1 MIEAR
6 ITTLRSSRTLPG
18 HGKLR
23 SSSSA
28 AGAIPTLFTFNE
40 MFWKCPAIEVHPGRI
55 TSKGLFVQ
63 GPSDKFFAD
72 PAFARDEDGGI
83 RLGHTLDHLH
93 HPSHGCARDDGGQPE
108 NRSRATTH
116 SCCSQ

>member
-1 MIEAR
+1 
-6 ITTLRSSRTLPG
+6 
-18 HGKLR
+18 
-23 SSSSA
+23 
-28 AGAIPTLFTFNE
+28 

-108 NRSRATTH
+108 NRKSTRLNSSHLVIAYAVFCLKKKKKKIDSR
-116 SCCSQ
+116 